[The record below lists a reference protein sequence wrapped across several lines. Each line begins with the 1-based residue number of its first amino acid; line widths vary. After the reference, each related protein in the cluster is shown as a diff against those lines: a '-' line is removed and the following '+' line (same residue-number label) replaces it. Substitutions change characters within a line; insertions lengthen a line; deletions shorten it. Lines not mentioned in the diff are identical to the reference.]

1 MYLAMQMH
9 PNIKA
14 HNKPKTPDAWVRFPW
29 ERNAET
35 AVEKAEVTAEQIE
48 QLNALKQAFFKR

>member
-1 MYLAMQMH
+1 MVMQMH

-14 HNKPKTPDAWVRFPW
+14 HNKPNTPTEWVRFPW
-29 ERNAET
+29 ERNEEI
-35 AVEKAEVTAEQIE
+35 AVEKVEVTAEQIE